1 MKKPIAL
8 AVLVAAVVAL
18 PQAASARPYRDTATV
33 LAVLSGIMWFEASF
47 RATSYLV

>member
-1 MKKPIAL
+1 MRTTTDAL
-8 AVLVAAVVAL
+8 WTGVAWAPMLAL
-18 PQAASARPYRDTATV
+18 LTATV